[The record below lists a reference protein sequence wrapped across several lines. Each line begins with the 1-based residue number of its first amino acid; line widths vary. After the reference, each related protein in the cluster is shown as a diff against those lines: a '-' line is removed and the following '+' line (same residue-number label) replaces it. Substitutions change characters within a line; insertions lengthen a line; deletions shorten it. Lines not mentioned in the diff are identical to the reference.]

1 MSTNTHTTPAS
12 ELLLDFADRTGL
24 TSPGIPRRY
33 LWTDAFAVCTFLE
46 LFRRTGETRFQ
57 DLALQLVDQVHHVL
71 GRHRDDDIRSGW
83 LSGLS
88 DENGERHPT
97 AGGLRIGKSLP
108 ERGPDDPVD
117 QRLEWEQDGQYYHYL
132 TKWMHALHR
141 VSAVT
146 GETRYLGWAMELAA
160 AAHDAF
166 THQPAPGLQ
175 KRMYW
180 KMSIDLTRPLVDS
193 MGHHDP
199 LDGLVTYCQ
208 LQNAAEQ
215 LGGLPLNL
223 KAEITDMAAICH
235 GRSWAT
241 EDPLGLGGLLFDACR
256 VTRLMQRG
264 ALSSTDLLTTLLN
277 DATEGFAAFA
287 HSSPLGLPASHRLA
301 FRELGLSIGLHGLE
315 LMRSIVDAAPG
326 VFPADGPA
334 GLLPPL
340 ERHLPL
346 AGGIETFWRNPVTQK
361 AGTWT
366 GHLDI
371 NQVMLA
377 ASLVPEGFLEI
388 GDSGGVD

>member
-1 MSTNTHTTPAS
+1 MSTDTHTTPAS
-12 ELLLDFADRTGL
+12 GLLLDFADRTGL
-24 TSPGIPRRY
+24 TSPGTPRRY
-33 LWTDAFAVCTFLE
+33 LWTDAFAVCAFLE
-46 LFRRTGETRFQ
+46 LFCRTGEARFQ

-71 GRHRDDDIRSGW
+71 GRHREDDIRSGW

-146 GETRYLGWAMELAA
+146 GETRYLGWALELAA

-166 THQPAPGLQ
+166 THQPGPGVQ
-175 KRMYW
+175 KRMSW

-193 MGHHDP
+193 TGHHDP

-223 KAEITDMAAICH
+223 KAEITDMAAISH

-256 VTRLMQRG
+256 VTRLMQQG
-264 ALSSTDLLTTLLN
+264 ALSSPDLLAALLE
-277 DATEGFAAFA
+277 DAAESFSAFV
-287 HSSPLGLPASHRLA
+287 HSSPLGLPAPHRLA
-301 FRELGLSIGLHGLE
+301 FRELGLAIGLHGLE
-315 LMRSIVDAAPG
+315 QMRSIVDTDPG

-334 GLLPPL
+334 GLLAQL

-346 AGGIETFWRNPVTQK
+346 AERIETFWRNPVNQK

-377 ASLVPEGFLEI
+377 ASLLPEGFLEI
-388 GDSGGVD
+388 GDSSRAD